1 MTTSAPTKITYLQ
14 KDKTLSVEWGA
25 EELRL
30 TAELLRVYSP
40 SADYKNLGDKP
51 TVFESGKSS
60 VQINKIT
67 KVGNYAIK
75 FLFDDGHED
84 GIYSWSYLKKLGENY
99 SEYWNTYIKSFR
111 TNGGSRLRQIEVSQW
126 TPKVEVKIRD
136 E

>member
-1 MTTSAPTKITYLQ
+1 MTTSAPTKITYHQ
-14 KDKTLSVEWGA
+14 KDKTLRVKWGD
-25 EELRL
+25 EEFRL

-40 SADYKNLGDKP
+40 SADYKNLGDRP

-84 GIYSWSYLKKLGENY
+84 GIYSWDYLKKLGQNH
-99 SEYWNTYIKSFR
+99 SDYWNTYIDSFS

-126 TPKVEVKIRD
+126 TPPVEVKIQD

>member
-1 MTTSAPTKITYLQ
+1 MTTSAPDKITYHR
-14 KDKTLSVEWGA
+14 KDKTLSVKWSN
-25 EELRL
+25 EEFRL

-60 VQINKIT
+60 VQVKKIT

-75 FLFDDGHED
+75 LQFDDGHED
-84 GIYSWSYLKKLGENY
+84 GIYSWEYLKKLGQNHPD
-99 SEYWNTYIKSFR
+99 YWNIYIDSLK
-111 TNGGSRLRQIEVSQW
+111 TNGGARLRQIEVAQW
-126 TPKVEVKIRD
+126 TPQIGTKIKD